1 MTETSFFLLAA
12 TFLPLLSSPVAYF
25 LVSRKGG
32 SINSV
37 TWFSFGVLMISTL
50 LLFIPA
56 LTLKGGQSAYVES
69 YPWSQ
74 FGNFGL
80 RLDGLSLPFALVIY
94 ILCTVLALYSKPYMI
109 HKIME
114 DAQEQ
119 FGGGGGSTGMGHLAT
134 TRKGHGGGGGGGID
148 EHDFSEGIVHSGS
161 SGARGTGDKNIE
173 SSAGSQQAAAA
184 SVVDIERYVNKQM
197 GLYFALFLTFSMGM
211 LGTVLA
217 TNLIE
222 FFVFFELML
231 VPSFF
236 LIAFYGYGARLR
248 IALMFFFWTHVG
260 AVVLLLGLLAM
271 GFFAGGFDFATVK
284 ANAAKIP
291 AQWLSIII
299 FAVVLG
305 LGVKLA
311 AFLLHIWLPYAHAE
325 APTPISALLSPA
337 MIGIGAYG
345 LLRLWLD
352 LLTASYA
359 DYSLY
364 INMWGL
370 ATMIYGGAMALMQD
384 DIKRVLAYSSISQ
397 MGYILFGI
405 GSESVLGITG
415 GTLMYI
421 THGLGKAILFMMAGS
436 IILQTG
442 TRSMSKLGGLAGK
455 MPYTAVIAMIGALTI
470 IGIPPTSGF
479 MAEWILFN
487 GVLQTGIHDMNSL
500 RVAIFGV
507 GILTTVLSSAYI
519 LWMYKRIFFGRTP
532 ERFVQVKDS
541 NRYITVTMAALAALT
556 LIIGTYPDPILNP
569 VTGYIQGIFSHTT
582 KVLPLPT
589 NTTTMTM
596 TGQFSGNRSTVSTT
610 TNSIPG
616 TSSSIIV
623 GMQRQA
629 TDKNIVTSSYHE
641 FVNNIQQKTFM
652 IGVLKAAKTI
662 QMQGGVN

>member
-1 MTETSFFLLAA
+1 MAYFLLAA
-12 TFLPLLSSPVAYF
+12 TFLPLLMSPVCYI
-25 LVSRKGG
+25 LGKRIG
-32 SINSV
+32 INAV
-37 TWFSFGVLMISTL
+37 TWFSFGILAISTA
-50 LLFIPA
+50 LLFVPA
-56 LTLKGGQSAYVES
+56 ATLNGGQSSYVES

-80 RLDGLSLPFALVIY
+80 RLDGLSLPFAMIIY

-114 DAQEQ
+114 DVH
-119 FGGGGGSTGMGHLAT
+119 GHIGGGGSTGST
-134 TRKGHGGGGGGGID
+134 
-148 EHDFSEGIVHSGS
+148 SSS
-161 SGARGTGDKNIE
+161 SGQATSIVDRD
-173 SSAGSQQAAAA
+173 QQQ
-184 SVVDIERYVNKQM
+184 YVRNQM
-197 GLYFALFLTFSMGM
+197 ALYFALYMTFSMGM
-211 LGTVLA
+211 IGTVLA

-271 GFFAGGFDFATVK
+271 GFFAGGFDYATVK
-284 ANAAKIP
+284 ANVAKIP
-291 AQWLSIII
+291 AQWLSIIV
-299 FAVVLG
+299 FALVVG

-325 APTPISALLSPA
+325 APTPVSALLSPA

-352 LLTASYA
+352 LLTGSYA
-359 DYSLY
+359 QYSLY

-405 GSESVLGITG
+405 GSESILGITG
-415 GTLMYI
+415 GTLMYV

-442 TRSMSKLGGLAGK
+442 TRSMSKLGGLAGN

-479 MAEWILFN
+479 MSEWILFA
-487 GVLQTGIHDMNSL
+487 GVLQTAVAHGDPL
-500 RVAIFGV
+500 RTTMFGF

-519 LWMYKRIFFGRTP
+519 LWMYGRIFFGKIP
-532 ERFVQVKDS
+532 EELVHVKDS
-541 NRYITVTMAALAALT
+541 SRYITVTMAALAALT
-556 LIIGTYPDPILNP
+556 LIIGVYPNPLLNP
-569 VTGYIQGIFSHTT
+569 ITGYIQQIFTNT
-582 KVLPLPT
+582 PAVLPLPT
-589 NTTTMTM
+589 
-596 TGQFSGNRSTVSTT
+596 TGHGVDSG
-610 TNSIPG
+610 
-616 TSSSIIV
+616 
-623 GMQRQA
+623 GMQVN
-629 TDKNIVTSSYHE
+629 KNIVPTAHE
-641 FVNNIQQKTFM
+641 FGNNIHNYNTGLIKVANTSK
-652 IGVLKAAKTI
+652 GALRK
-662 QMQGGVN
+662 

>member
-1 MTETSFFLLAA
+1 MAYFLLAA
-12 TFLPLLSSPVAYF
+12 TFLPLLMSPVSYI
-25 LVSRKGG
+25 LGKRIG
-32 SINSV
+32 INAV
-37 TWFSFGVLMISTL
+37 TWFSFGILAISTA
-50 LLFIPA
+50 LLFVSA
-56 LTLKGGQSAYVES
+56 ATLNGGQSAYVES

-80 RLDGLSLPFALVIY
+80 RLDGLSLPFALIIY
-94 ILCTVLALYSKPYMI
+94 ILCTALALYSKPYMI

-114 DAQEQ
+114 DVH
-119 FGGGGGSTGMGHLAT
+119 GHIGGGGS
-134 TRKGHGGGGGGGID
+134 
-148 EHDFSEGIVHSGS
+148 SGS
-161 SGARGTGDKNIE
+161 TSTSGPSGQATSIVDR
-173 SSAGSQQAAAA
+173 SQQQH
-184 SVVDIERYVNKQM
+184 VQNQM
-197 GLYFALFLTFSMGM
+197 ALYFALYMTFSMGM

-271 GFFAGGFDFATVK
+271 GFFAGGFDYATVK

-291 AQWLSIII
+291 AQWLSIIV
-299 FAVVLG
+299 FALVVG

-325 APTPISALLSPA
+325 APTPVSALLSPA

-345 LLRLWLD
+345 LLRLWLE
-352 LLTASYA
+352 LLTGSYA
-359 DYSLY
+359 QYSLY

-397 MGYILFGI
+397 MGYILFGL
-405 GSESVLGITG
+405 GSESILGITG
-415 GTLMYI
+415 GTLMYV
-421 THGLGKAILFMMAGS
+421 THGLGKGILFMMAGS

-442 TRSMSKLGGLAGK
+442 TRSMSKLGGLGGK
-455 MPYTAVIAMIGALTI
+455 MPYTAVIAMIGGLTI

-479 MAEWILFN
+479 MSEWILFN

-500 RVAIFGV
+500 RIALFGF

-519 LWMYKRIFFGRTP
+519 LWMYKRIFFGKIP
-532 ERFVQVKDS
+532 QELVHVKDA
-541 NRYITVTMAALAALT
+541 NRYITVTMGALAALT
-556 LIIGTYPDPILNP
+556 LIIGVYPTPFLNP
-569 VTGYIQGIFSHTT
+569 IAGYIQGIFAHTPN
-582 KVLPLPT
+582 VLPLPT
-589 NTTTMTM
+589 A
-596 TGQFSGNRSTVSTT
+596 GGGSSSGEGGAGSGGPSAV
-610 TNSIPG
+610 G
-616 TSSSIIV
+616 DSSSIASANSKNVAIEAV
-623 GMQRQA
+623 EIHPYKNVMANSEKFGNNVIHNYNYDISNQYEDNNNNNNNNNNYNTGLIKISSALKGAVA
-629 TDKNIVTSSYHE
+629 TTTTK
-641 FVNNIQQKTFM
+641 
-652 IGVLKAAKTI
+652 
-662 QMQGGVN
+662 

>member
-114 DAQEQ
+114 DAQER
-119 FGGGGGSTGMGHLAT
+119 FSGSSSTGVGHLAS
-134 TRKGHGGGGGGGID
+134 TRKANGGGGIE
-148 EHDFSEGIVHSGS
+148 EHDFSEGTVHSS
-161 SGARGTGDKNIE
+161 SGGTSGPGGKNIE
-173 SSAGSQQAAAA
+173 SSGSSRQAAAA
-184 SVVDIERYVNKQM
+184 AVVVDIERYVNKQM

-236 LIAFYGYGARLR
+236 LVAFYGYGARLR

-271 GFFAGGFDFATVK
+271 GFFAGGFDFDTVK

-299 FAVVLG
+299 FAIVLG

-352 LLTASYA
+352 LLTGSYA

-405 GSESVLGITG
+405 GSESILGITG
-415 GTLMYI
+415 GTLMYV

-442 TRSMSKLGGLAGK
+442 TRSMSKLGGLASK

-500 RVAIFGV
+500 RVAIFGF
-507 GILTTVLSSAYI
+507 GILTTVLTSAYI
-519 LWMYKRIFFGRTP
+519 LWMYKRIFFGRIP
-532 ERFVQVKDS
+532 ERFVHVKDS

-569 VTGYIQGIFSHTT
+569 ITGYIQGIFSHTT

-589 NTTTMTM
+589 NTTTTMTM

-610 TNSIPG
+610 TNSVPG
-616 TSSSIIV
+616 SSIIV
-623 GMQRQA
+623 GMQQQA

-641 FVNNIQQKTFM
+641 FVNNTQQKAFM
-652 IGVLKAAKTI
+652 MGILKAAKNI